1 MIKDTLAK
9 KKKTISIE
17 VFPPNKEEEFQ
28 GIYKTLEELVE
39 IQPDFISVTYG
50 AGGSNSKKTAEI
62 ASYIKNDLGI
72 DSLAHLTCATL
83 DESNLMESLDN
94 LKIMGIENILA
105 LRGDKPKDMALE
117 DFLRRKYTYAS
128 DMISDIRLKNNN
140 FCIAGACYPE
150 KHVEAKTME
159 EDILHLKEKVDAGT
173 DFLITQLFFENSR
186 LYEFLDKTETVNI
199 KVPIIAGIM
208 PITSI
213 KQIKTTIEMSNAYVP
228 LKLKRIFEKYQDNP
242 SDFKKAGIDFAI
254 LQILDL
260 LSQGVSGIHLY
271 TMNKVDVSKSIYQN
285 IFSYK

>member
-50 AGGSNSKKTAEI
+50 AGGSNSKKTAKI

-117 DFLRRKYTYAS
+117 DFNRRKYTYAS

-228 LKLKRIFEKYQDNP
+228 LKLKRIFEKYQYNP

>member
-72 DSLAHLTCATL
+72 DSLAHLTCTTL

>member
-94 LKIMGIENILA
+94 LKNMGIENILA

>member
-50 AGGSNSKKTAEI
+50 AGGSNSKKTAKI

-83 DESNLMESLDN
+83 DESNLMESLDD
-94 LKIMGIENILA
+94 LKNMGIENILA

-117 DFLRRKYTYAS
+117 DFNRRIYTYAS

>member
-9 KKKTISIE
+9 KMKTISIE

-94 LKIMGIENILA
+94 LKNMGIENILA

-117 DFLRRKYTYAS
+117 DFNRRIYTYAS

>member
-94 LKIMGIENILA
+94 LKNMGIENILA

-117 DFLRRKYTYAS
+117 DFNRRIYTYAS

>member
-9 KKKTISIE
+9 KMKTISIE

-50 AGGSNSKKTAEI
+50 AGGSNSKKTAKI

-94 LKIMGIENILA
+94 LKNIGIENILA